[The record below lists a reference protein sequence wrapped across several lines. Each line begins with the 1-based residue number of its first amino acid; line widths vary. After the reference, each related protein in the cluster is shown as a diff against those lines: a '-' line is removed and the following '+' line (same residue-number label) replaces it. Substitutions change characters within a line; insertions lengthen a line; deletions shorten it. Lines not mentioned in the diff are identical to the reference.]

1 MSLAER
7 PHAIR
12 EKEMPPRNS
21 SLCNIER
28 KSSSTE
34 RACDSYSAK
43 STPYDEPI
51 LDDFVEMDE
60 TTLIEQATV
69 KMVQKKDM
77 DVNTPQLPRKS
88 SRRASRLLLSDLK
101 INTVDPNQTLVNT
114 PHDLYL
120 SSEEDA
126 SSSAGDSSDYDYDS
140 SSEKS
145 QASPVGRNSHE
156 DTARVVSVIFSGKP
170 CIVNLTGSKR
180 ATSPAASDKSSNSN
194 SNISRPQT
202 SPNVDRFDDSARRPA
217 PFTSS
222 RNSSFYSVESAPRSR
237 SGSTSFTRRSS
248 LYSTDSAS
256 RRPPSFLSIDPF
268 AHGSDY
274 SIGSKAEP
282 STPRTPR
289 TPTAVFNRV
298 QQTLGL
304 HRRRSRPMLHE
315 TNSKATSSRDSFFS
329 LRTSST
335 LNLTTNVSPEPRPSL
350 LDRTATTPVEAA
362 STVSPQQATTP
373 RRYSSAWKKIAPS
386 GNSQPMSPLSPAA
399 AKKAILGTLHLN
411 KRKSLR
417 L

>member
-7 PHAIR
+7 PHTTR
-12 EKEMPPRNS
+12 EKEMPCDS
-21 SLCNIER
+21 SLCDIEK
-28 KSSSTE
+28 KSTSTE
-34 RACDSYSAK
+34 RACDSYSAT
-43 STPYDEPI
+43 SSPYDEPI

-60 TTLIEQATV
+60 TSLIAQATAQ
-69 KMVQKKDM
+69 MVQKKAM

-101 INTVDPNQTLVNT
+101 IDTVDPSQTLVNT
-114 PHDLYL
+114 PHDVYL

-126 SSSAGDSSDYDYDS
+126 SSSAGDFSDYDYDS
-140 SSEKS
+140 SSEAS
-145 QASPVGRNSHE
+145 QPSPVGRKSHE
-156 DTARVVSVIFSGKP
+156 DKARVVSVIFSGKP
-170 CIVNLTGSKR
+170 CIVNLTGPKR
-180 ATSPAASDKSSNSN
+180 ATSPAVSDKSSSSN
-194 SNISRPQT
+194 SRPQT
-202 SPNVDRFDDSARRPA
+202 SPNAERFDDSARRPA
-217 PFTSS
+217 PFTAS
-222 RNSSFYSVESAPRSR
+222 RNSSFYSVASVSHSR

-274 SIGSKAEP
+274 SLGSKAETT
-282 STPRTPR
+282 TPRTPR
-289 TPTAVFNRV
+289 TPTAVFNRM

-315 TNSKATSSRDSFFS
+315 TNSKATSSRESFFS
-329 LRTSST
+329 LRTSSS
-335 LNLTTNVSPEPRPSL
+335 LNLTTNVSPEPRPSP
-350 LDRTATTPVEAA
+350 LDRTATTPVEATA
-362 STVSPQQATTP
+362 MSPQQATTP

>member
-101 INTVDPNQTLVNT
+101 INT
-114 PHDLYL
+114 
-120 SSEEDA
+120 EDA